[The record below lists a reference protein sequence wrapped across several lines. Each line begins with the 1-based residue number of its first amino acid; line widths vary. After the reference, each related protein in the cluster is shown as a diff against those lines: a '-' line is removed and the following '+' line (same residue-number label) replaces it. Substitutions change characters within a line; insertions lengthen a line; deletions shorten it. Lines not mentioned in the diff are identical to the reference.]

1 MKDISLTMKRN
12 VFTNDIVTLD
22 RRNAIKQKINNI
34 FNLSPGDLVFK
45 DYLYSNVKKL
55 LGENVS
61 NVNAS
66 IIKEYISLALDNY
79 VGEVEL
85 MDAKITPDYDNQKY
99 IIKLYYSIV
108 DSNIVDNM
116 QITLKTTN

>member
-34 FNLSPGDLVFK
+34 FNLSLGDLVFK